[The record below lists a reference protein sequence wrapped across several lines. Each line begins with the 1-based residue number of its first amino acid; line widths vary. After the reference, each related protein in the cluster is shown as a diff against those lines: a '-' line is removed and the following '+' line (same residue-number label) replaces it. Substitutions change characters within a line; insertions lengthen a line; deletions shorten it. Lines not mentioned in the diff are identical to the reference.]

1 MLDSGT
7 QLSFWKK
14 GYGEQNHRIYTF
26 KSNFLFKG
34 SAAIPFI
41 ARIVSAD
48 AMMLTR
54 FAFISLGKHI
64 NNQLQ

>member
-1 MLDSGT
+1 MSGHFQKT
-7 QLSFWKK
+7 LEHVRQWYTTFILKK

-26 KSNFLFKG
+26 NSNFLFKG

-48 AMMLTR
+48 AMM
-54 FAFISLGKHI
+54 
-64 NNQLQ
+64 